1 MHGATLPVDDSFLAG
16 LGVHRIAVPVP
27 FIEAGGPVNVCA
39 LLDEDGS
46 WTLFDTGVG
55 TAEGLAALEAGAT
68 ACGVDLDRV
77 KRIVV
82 SHGHVDHYGNA
93 EVLAERSGARVYV
106 HPADAAKVSG
116 DDAYS
121 RMVRQHRGYF
131 TRLGV
136 PAEVLDQ
143 VESALSASRP
153 VARPVDRRRLVSLA
167 HGERWRFRH
176 FEATVLHAPGHT
188 PGLVCLHDEA
198 HRLLLADDHLL
209 ALVSP
214 NPLLDLSQGEGETK
228 FLALVRYL
236 ESARAVHALELD
248 CVVPG
253 HGEPFRGHRSL
264 LDGLFEFYQRRQ
276 EKLVAHLERSPST
289 VYELLEVLFPR
300 RDVTRLLLMVSEVL
314 ANVEVLEANGR
325 VRRSL
330 AGGAWRYVVSE
341 PLR

>member
-1 MHGATLPVDDSFLAG
+1 M
-16 LGVHRIAVPVP
+16 
-27 FIEAGGPVNVCA
+27 
-39 LLDEDGS
+39 
-46 WTLFDTGVG
+46 
-55 TAEGLAALEAGAT
+55 
-68 ACGVDLDRV
+68 
-77 KRIVV
+77 
-82 SHGHVDHYGNA
+82 
-93 EVLAERSGARVYV
+93 
-106 HPADAAKVSG
+106 
-116 DDAYS
+116 
-121 RMVRQHRGYF
+121 
-131 TRLGV
+131 
-136 PAEVLDQ
+136 
-143 VESALSASRP
+143 
-153 VARPVDRRRLVSLA
+153 
-167 HGERWRFRH
+167 
-176 FEATVLHAPGHT
+176 
-188 PGLVCLHDEA
+188 
-198 HRLLLADDHLL
+198 
-209 ALVSP
+209 
-214 NPLLDLSQGEGETK
+214 
-228 FLALVRYL
+228 RYL